1 MGRGGGKDG
10 YIAFEAWSLIGA
22 FNGIDRYNV
31 DICANNEDQA
41 KAPFDDI
48 RNILE
53 TPNIT
58 VKLKKHFYWNK
69 EEIISKKT
77 KSTVRFRTNNP
88 KGKDGLRSGI
98 VIFNEIHQYQDY
110 ANINVFTTGL
120 GKKKHP
126 RRTYA
131 STNGDVRD
139 GLLDLMLNDA
149 KDILNGVVPDNGM
162 LPFIC
167 CLDFKEEV
175 DDPDN
180 WQKANPSLPYLPN
193 LMEQIRKEYE
203 DWKKHPNEFTAFMTK
218 RMNFPQSESEVAA
231 VPWELILSATK
242 DIPVLVGCSGVA
254 GIDFVKTTDFATA
267 GILTKKGG
275 YYYWISHTWVCS
287 KSLDLYRI
295 KAPYKLWCE
304 QGFLTIVDDV
314 EISPDLIADWLEGKN
329 RELNI
334 EMLAMDNFRFA
345 LMKRALERV
354 GFESSGDK
362 KNIKLV
368 RGSDIIKVVPVIDS
382 IFAREKIAWGDNPL
396 MRWFT
401 NNTKKTPASAA
412 EKRISGPD
420 EHGNFKYG
428 KIEPKSRKTDG
439 FMALVAAMTLE
450 SELVDPDD
458 IPQTID
464 LPCYTF

>member
-1 MGRGGGKDG
+1 
-10 YIAFEAWSLIGA
+10 
-22 FNGIDRYNV
+22 
-31 DICANNEDQA
+31 
-41 KAPFDDI
+41 
-48 RNILE
+48 
-53 TPNIT
+53 
-58 VKLKKHFYWNK
+58 
-69 EEIISKKT
+69 
-77 KSTVRFRTNNP
+77 
-88 KGKDGLRSGI
+88 
-98 VIFNEIHQYQDY
+98 
-110 ANINVFTTGL
+110 
-120 GKKKHP
+120 
-126 RRTYA
+126 
-131 STNGDVRD
+131 
-139 GLLDLMLNDA
+139 
-149 KDILNGVVPDNGM
+149 
-162 LPFIC
+162 
-167 CLDFKEEV
+167 
-175 DDPDN
+175 
-180 WQKANPSLPYLPN
+180 
-193 LMEQIRKEYE
+193 
-203 DWKKHPNEFTAFMTK
+203 
-218 RMNFPQSESEVAA
+218 
-231 VPWELILSATK
+231 
-242 DIPVLVGCSGVA
+242 
-254 GIDFVKTTDFATA
+254 
-267 GILTKKGG
+267 
-275 YYYWISHTWVCS
+275 
-287 KSLDLYRI
+287 LDLYRI

-314 EISPDLIADWLEGKN
+314 EISPDLIADWLEEKN